1 MTSQEDYY
9 VFYDTET
16 TGLDIN
22 FSQIIQVGCVLTDHD
37 FNIIEEV
44 NLNSQVLPWIV
55 PSPDAFLVHKQTNCL
70 DSGLSHYEMMKTL
83 RDKWLAWGKN
93 KNLIFVSYN
102 GHRFDEELVR
112 RQFYWNL
119 FDPYITNTNGNRRL
133 DLMSL
138 FQIIG
143 NFFSDKVKVPLDNDG
158 NVSLKLT
165 DLSKE
170 NKISVENA
178 HDAIVDC
185 MLMLNLMKII
195 KSKAP
200 EALEAAVRGSSKNG
214 NIELSKSV
222 PFTLLGEIYRK
233 KKYIYPVIA
242 CGQNP
247 NQTNQ
252 VALIDLYFDPIKM
265 FEMSDYEL
273 SEQFGSGGGIKTISI
288 NKSIPLIPA
297 DSIPNIELF
306 LDSPKKILESRA
318 KLVLENTDFQDRICE
333 LLSINQREYPPNKF
347 IEQKVYERFPSN
359 SDKLWMERF
368 EISPWS
374 EKSKLL
380 NGFEDERFR
389 LLSQRLINYL
399 KPEFSSNKDKDNYH
413 EFLRERLLVNG
424 PWKMNLEKAI
434 SRTNTLKVD
443 AEESNNA
450 ENLKIIESLLIHY
463 QEKLALSEL

>member
-158 NVSLKLT
+158 NVSFGIQEYIDIPEVKYNPDIGMMGFQCTITLTRPGHRIKKKKIRSSKLPAKQRISQKESI
-165 DLSKE
+165 DFFSKE
-170 NKISVENA
+170 FEVS
-178 HDAIVDC
+178 
-185 MLMLNLMKII
+185 
-195 KSKAP
+195 
-200 EALEAAVRGSSKNG
+200 
-214 NIELSKSV
+214 IE
-222 PFTLLGEIYRK
+222 
-233 KKYIYPVIA
+233 
-242 CGQNP
+242 
-247 NQTNQ
+247 
-252 VALIDLYFDPIKM
+252 
-265 FEMSDYEL
+265 
-273 SEQFGSGGGIKTISI
+273 
-288 NKSIPLIPA
+288 
-297 DSIPNIELF
+297 
-306 LDSPKKILESRA
+306 
-318 KLVLENTDFQDRICE
+318 
-333 LLSINQREYPPNKF
+333 
-347 IEQKVYERFPSN
+347 
-359 SDKLWMERF
+359 
-368 EISPWS
+368 
-374 EKSKLL
+374 
-380 NGFEDERFR
+380 
-389 LLSQRLINYL
+389 
-399 KPEFSSNKDKDNYH
+399 
-413 EFLRERLLVNG
+413 
-424 PWKMNLEKAI
+424 
-434 SRTNTLKVD
+434 
-443 AEESNNA
+443 
-450 ENLKIIESLLIHY
+450 
-463 QEKLALSEL
+463 